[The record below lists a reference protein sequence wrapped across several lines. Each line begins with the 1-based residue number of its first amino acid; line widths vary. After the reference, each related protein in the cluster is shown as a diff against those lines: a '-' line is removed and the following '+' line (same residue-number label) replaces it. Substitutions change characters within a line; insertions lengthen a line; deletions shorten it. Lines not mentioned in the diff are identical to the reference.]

1 MKICNFG
8 RNKLVMKNFTN
19 FILGCLFIL
28 TAGKIEAQVINP
40 SLFNQANFTV
50 SPTTVGCQLE
60 NGSSTQ
66 CYQISFASNPVA
78 YGPFCPETNT
88 ETGGLGMYDGSTDPG
103 LRVMNNTLWTDME
116 SDGYDIVDNQGNVR
130 INDPGSGQMPNMQYS
145 YCLEATADNL
155 LQLTFLIPVTPQ
167 LLNQPNQIETVELIG
182 VSIDGVPMNGDPPSA
197 TSGGPGPGPG
207 GNNALM
213 PALDPC
219 GGHHDPSGYYHWHFV
234 SEAMN
239 SVLSAEG
246 ITEVSCANIG
256 QDLSA
261 FVGFAKDGYPIY
273 GPYHNGTLPNNL
285 DQCSGHTSSTDEYP
299 SGVYH
304 YHAVHEGVTNMPPCL
319 IGAAAVNPFT
329 YGFYA
334 VGLEE
339 TANKNQVQI
348 YPNPSNGS
356 FIMIENVVDFVRVFD
371 PLGRELF
378 LPNRNANADGKV
390 NLAVR
395 GLPSGIYLIH
405 AISGDQVE
413 VNRFIVP

>member
-1 MKICNFG
+1 MEQTNHMKRSTPPILIAF
-8 RNKLVMKNFTN
+8 FTCV
-19 FILGCLFIL
+19 GYS
-28 TAGKIEAQVINP
+28 TRAQVINT
-40 SLFNQANFTV
+40 SLFNQSNFTV

-66 CYQISFASNPVA
+66 CYQISFISNPVA

-88 ETGGLGMYDGSTDPG
+88 ETGGLGMYDGATDPG

-116 SDGYDIVDNQGNVR
+116 NDGYDIVDNQGNIR

-145 YCLEATADNL
+145 YCLEATADDQ
-155 LQLTFLIPVTPQ
+155 LQLVFLIPVTPQ

-182 VSIDGVPMNGDPPSA
+182 VSVDGVPMNGDPPSA

-246 ITEVSCANIG
+246 ITEVSCTNMG
-256 QDLSA
+256 QDLDA

-273 GPYHNGTLPNNL
+273 GPYHNGSLPNNL
-285 DQCSGHTSSTDEYP
+285 DQCNGHTSATDEYP

-319 IGAAAVNPFT
+319 VGAAAVNPFT
-329 YGFYA
+329 YSFYA

-339 TANKNQVQI
+339 RSNDNQVQI
-348 YPNPSNGS
+348 YPNPSNGD
-356 FIMIENVVDFVRVFD
+356 IIVVENVADFVRVFD
-371 PLGRELF
+371 PLGREIF
-378 LPNRNANADGKV
+378 LPNRTADANGKV
-390 NLAVR
+390 MLNVSDLR
-395 GLPSGIYLIH
+395 SGMYIIH
-405 AISGDQVE
+405 AINGKQVE
-413 VNRFIVP
+413 VKRFIIQ